1 MLVPVVLMVLAA
13 QAIPVELRPLGQA
26 TWGFSVHADDVLG
39 NVVGYVPVG
48 IVLGGLGLLR
58 AIVAAALI
66 STFVE
71 AGQLVMLYRDPSVVD
86 IASNVTGAILGAVV
100 SMRWKIRSPG
110 FKLDRWKALVALTL
124 AFAVVLGVW
133 ASSGD
138 ALSSRGAAAPGTLE
152 AHWKLDESRGRVA
165 LDSSGHGLHGR
176 FRKEPKRGVG
186 VTGAVVELDG
196 ARDYIDFGHESA
208 FRLVGSMTISA
219 WIKPTAFPIDDAAI
233 VSTFR
238 LSGGGRQPND
248 LGYQLD
254 TTVDRGPRTIGFK
267 LANACGE
274 LMARYGKTPL
284 VVDTWYHIAGVYN
297 AEARTL
303 DVYLNGE
310 LDNGFVLG
318 RVTGTQRSSREAVYV
333 GRRSDLTGFEFAG
346 AIADVRLYSR
356 ALSEA
361 EVSAAMYGEEN
372 NSPVVAARTRELDL
386 GRVQERP
393 GDRDAQCVWLSD
405 HEDARI
411 PAAAAAFGVLV
422 AVACVGLW
430 PSSGK
435 LGSLLASLT
444 AGLLL
449 LPAMASTFQAPS
461 RWMMPL
467 ISLAGGVSVVV
478 SLRRRDDLER

>member
-1 MLVPVVLMVLAA
+1 M
-13 QAIPVELRPLGQA
+13 
-26 TWGFSVHADDVLG
+26 
-39 NVVGYVPVG
+39 
-48 IVLGGLGLLR
+48 GG
-58 AIVAAALI
+58 
-66 STFVE
+66 
-71 AGQLVMLYRDPSVVD
+71 
-86 IASNVTGAILGAVV
+86 
-100 SMRWKIRSPG
+100 
-110 FKLDRWKALVALTL
+110 
-124 AFAVVLGVW
+124 
-133 ASSGD
+133 
-138 ALSSRGAAAPGTLE
+138 
-152 AHWKLDESRGRVA
+152 
-165 LDSSGHGLHGR
+165 
-176 FRKEPKRGVG
+176 
-186 VTGAVVELDG
+186 VVELDG
-196 ARDYIDFGHESA
+196 ARDYIDFGHKSA

-274 LMARYGKTPL
+274 LMARYGETPL
-284 VVDTWYHIAGVYN
+284 VVDTWYHVAGVYN

-318 RVTGTQRSSREAVYV
+318 RVTGTQRSSREPVYV

-346 AIADVRLYSR
+346 SIADVRLYSR
-356 ALSEA
+356 ALSKA
-361 EVSAAMYGEEN
+361 EISGAMHGEVN
-372 NSPVVAARTRELDL
+372 NSPVGEARTRDVDL
-386 GRVQERP
+386 
-393 GDRDAQCVWLSD
+393 DRDAQCVGLSD
-405 HEDARI
+405 HEDAKI

-422 AVACVGLW
+422 AVACAGLW

-435 LGSLLASLT
+435 RGSLLASLT

-478 SLRRRDDLER
+478 SLRRQDDLER

>member
-1 MLVPVVLMVLAA
+1 MVLAA
-13 QAIPVELRPLGQA
+13 TAIPVELRPLGQA
-26 TWGFSVHADDVLG
+26 TWTFSIDADDVLE
-39 NVVGYVPVG
+39 NVAGYVAVG

-58 AIVAAALI
+58 TIIAAALI
-66 STFVE
+66 STFAE
-71 AGQLVMLYRDPSVVD
+71 AGQLVMLHRDPSVVD

-110 FKLDRWKALVALTL
+110 FRVDKWKALVALTL
-124 AFAVVLGVW
+124 SFAVVLGVW
-133 ASSGD
+133 VGSGA
-138 ALSSRGAAAPGTLE
+138 ALSSRGATAPGILE

-165 LDSSGHGLHGR
+165 LDSSGHRLHGK
-176 FRKEPKRGVG
+176 FRKEPKRGISAMG
-186 VTGAVVELDG
+186 GVVEFDG
-196 ARDYIDFGHESA
+196 ARDYIDFGHRSA

-233 VSTFR
+233 VSSTFR
-238 LSGGGRQPND
+238 LGQANG

-267 LANACGE
+267 LANACSE

-284 VVDTWYHIAGVYN
+284 VVDTWYHVAGVYN

-333 GRRSDLTGFEFAG
+333 GRRSDLTGYEFAG
-346 AIADVRLYSR
+346 SIANVRLYSR
-356 ALSEA
+356 ALTKA
-361 EVSAAMYGEEN
+361 EVSAATHGEVN
-372 NSPVVAARTRELDL
+372 NSPVVEARTRDVEL

-393 GDRDAQCVWLSD
+393 GDLDAQCVWLSD
-405 HEDARI
+405 PEDAKI
-411 PAAAAAFGVLV
+411 PGAAAALGMLV
-422 AVACVGLW
+422 AVACAGLW

-435 LGSLLASLT
+435 LGCLLASFA

-449 LPAMASTFQAPS
+449 LPAMASTFHSPS

-467 ISLAGGVSVVV
+467 VSLAGGVSVVV
-478 SLRRRDDLER
+478 SLRGQDDLEP